1 VFVQSRDDIERYI
14 NSYIVQHHAP
24 LRAQVRQLSLLEH
37 HSHNLLKEVRHPF
50 IQPNSI
56 AYTTQFKIPVPP
68 GFLVTTPEKAK
79 EVVSVLSKSTPSTPH
94 PRTENQHGTDG
105 PSMIKAQ
112 VLAGGRGKG
121 KFNSDGQS
129 GVRLVES

>member
-1 VFVQSRDDIERYI
+1 VIWNDALT
-14 NSYIVQHHAP
+14 IVQHHAP

-37 HSHNLLKEVRHPF
+37 HSHNLLKEVRHAF
-50 IQPNSI
+50 IQPNSN

-68 GFLVTTPEKAK
+68 GFVVTTPEKAK
-79 EVVSVLSKSTPSTPH
+79 EVVSVLSKCTPSTH
-94 PRTENQHGTDG
+94 SRTENQHPTDG